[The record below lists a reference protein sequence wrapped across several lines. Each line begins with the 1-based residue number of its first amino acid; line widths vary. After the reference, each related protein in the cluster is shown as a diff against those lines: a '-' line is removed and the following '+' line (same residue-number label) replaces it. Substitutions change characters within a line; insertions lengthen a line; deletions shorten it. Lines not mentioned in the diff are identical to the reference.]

1 MTQLFLVKIEA
12 LSLTKFYIKEKGE
25 QKLFVIE
32 SFKYRDIKLDKKKQ
46 PRSCSNTVIITDW

>member
-32 SFKYRDIKLDKKKQ
+32 SFKYRDIKLDKKNSQ
-46 PRSCSNTVIITDW
+46 EIVQIP